1 MRSKDTKQLELDKF
15 PQEDEQI
22 HDGDVQ
28 QNEYEEIQPAL
39 EKIEKNQDQILPI
52 QDKIKKNRDE
62 KDKKDDLKAKLSIEI
77 GIDNN
82 ELYETVDNGIM
93 KTVFRAKTMEDLA
106 ESEKE
111 FLADF
116 KRKMVAKRRFHEF
129 SMNKKSFSDAA
140 KAEMDKSWAND
151 RANDNIFQATKK
163 DDHENSESDEEVM
176 GYSENNLQNLLNVL
190 NKLRQERES
199 FDEKRSVEK
208 EEKQEWIKANQF
220 KQWPHFDDEASNTEK
235 EN

>member
-1 MRSKDTKQLELDKF
+1 MRSKDTKQLELDK

-129 SMNKKSFSDAA
+129 SMNKKSSSDAA

-151 RANDNIFQATKK
+151 RSNENIFQATKK

-220 KQWPHFDDEASNTEK
+220 KQWPHFDDEATSNTEK

>member
-1 MRSKDTKQLELDKF
+1 
-15 PQEDEQI
+15 
-22 HDGDVQ
+22 
-28 QNEYEEIQPAL
+28 
-39 EKIEKNQDQILPI
+39 
-52 QDKIKKNRDE
+52 
-62 KDKKDDLKAKLSIEI
+62 
-77 GIDNN
+77 
-82 ELYETVDNGIM
+82 
-93 KTVFRAKTMEDLA
+93 
-106 ESEKE
+106 
-111 FLADF
+111 
-116 KRKMVAKRRFHEF
+116 
-129 SMNKKSFSDAA
+129 
-140 KAEMDKSWAND
+140 MDKSWAND
-151 RANDNIFQATKK
+151 RANENLFQATKK